1 MVVLA
6 IGDVVGSGG
15 CEFLRRHLPSIKKIN
30 GVDFTIVNGEN
41 SADGNGITPF
51 SAEHIF
57 QSGAD
62 VITTGN
68 HVFRRRELYDLL
80 DENEFLLRPANF
92 PARDPGHGWC
102 VLDAGRAQLCV
113 VNLIGTVF
121 MDAYE
126 SPFTAADAILKEIEA
141 QAPGAVT
148 VVDFHAEAT
157 SEKRA
162 LGFYLD
168 GRVSA
173 FYGTHTHVQTA
184 DAEVLPGGTGYLT
197 DAGMTGPSRSVLGV
211 EPQKVI
217 ERYLTKMPVR
227 FSNPGAPFQL
237 NGVIFD
243 IDIST
248 KKTNFVK
255 RVQII

>member
-15 CEFLRRHLPSIKKIN
+15 CEFLRRHLPSVKKIN

-41 SADGNGITPF
+41 SADGNGITPA
-51 SAEHIF
+51 SADHIF

-68 HVFRRRELYDLL
+68 HVFRRRELHDML
-80 DENEFLLRPANF
+80 DENECLLRPANF
-92 PARDPGHGWC
+92 PARDPGRGWC
-102 VLDAGRAQLCV
+102 VVDTGRTLVCV

-121 MDAYE
+121 MDAYD
-126 SPFTAADAILKEIEA
+126 SPFTAADGILKEIA
-141 QAPGAVT
+141 ARAPGAVT
-148 VVDFHAEAT
+148 IVDFHAEAT

-162 LGFYLD
+162 LGYYLD

-173 FYGTHTHVQTA
+173 LYGTHTHVQTA
-184 DAEVLPGGTGYLT
+184 DEEVLPGGTGYLT
-197 DAGMTGPSRSVLGV
+197 DVGMTGPARSVLGV

-243 IDIST
+243 IDIHT
-248 KKTNFVK
+248 CKTIFVK
-255 RVQII
+255 RVQIL